1 MSAKILAFPTKQH
14 IALRGLDILP
24 VDRRGFV
31 ILDGCV
37 PLSLASELMALIE
50 AHAESPV
57 EPVGSGVPAYDR
69 AKLSFDMVQSE
80 MRGLVLIDACLP
92 QQLAQDF
99 LALAELQFAA

>member
-1 MSAKILAFPTKQH
+1 MSAKILAFPTKQPVT
-14 IALRGLDILP
+14 LPSLDILP

-37 PLSLASELMALIE
+37 PLSLASELLALAE
-50 AHAESPV
+50 AHAENPV
-57 EPVGSGVPAYDR
+57 EPVGNGVPAYDR
-69 AKLSFDMVQSE
+69 AKFSFDMVQSE

-99 LALAELQFAA
+99 LALAQLQFAA